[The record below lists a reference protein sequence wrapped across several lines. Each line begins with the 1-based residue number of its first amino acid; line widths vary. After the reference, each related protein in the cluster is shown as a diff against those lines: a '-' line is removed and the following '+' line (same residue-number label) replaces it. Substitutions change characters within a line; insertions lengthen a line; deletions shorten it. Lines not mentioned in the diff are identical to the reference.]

1 MSDTRTA
8 ADETAARV
16 ADRIELSD
24 LVHRYAMAVD
34 DRDFETL
41 RDVYAEEATFVGRT
55 ASPVGREAV
64 IEYLRTTQAT
74 NGVTV
79 HCPTSQ
85 LVTFEGPDRASGVVV
100 SSAQLDIEGDMTYLV
115 FRYYD
120 DYVRR
125 DGRWQFARRE
135 LRNVHPLPVGRA

>member
-1 MSDTRTA
+1 VPETTTPDTERS
-8 ADETAARV
+8 ARLE
-16 ADRIELSD
+16 DRAELSD
-24 LVHRYAMAVD
+24 LIHRYAIAVD
-34 DRDFETL
+34 DRDFFTL
-41 RDVYAEEATFVGRT
+41 EAVYAEDATFVGRT
-55 ASPVGREAV
+55 ATPVGREAV
-64 IEYLRTTQAT
+64 LEYLRITQAQ

-85 LVTFEGPDRASGVVV
+85 VVTFTGPDHAKGVVV

-120 DYVRR
+120 DYVRS

-135 LRNVHPLPVGRA
+135 LRDVHRLQIG